1 MKVSPEKTSVKQL
14 ILKLQNRK
22 ELMEWAYNQYL
33 KYKIINRILNIV
45 LIVIFTMLIILC
57 ITKKEHLDE
66 IPLSLNELKGILSFR
81 LSEFLK
87 EYEVEDIV
95 SFGAFIILESN
106 TEINDFKSMML
117 TEPITADS
125 IEWVETVKTDTKTY
139 QMLSTL

>member
-1 MKVSPEKTSVKQL
+1 M
-14 ILKLQNRK
+14 
-22 ELMEWAYNQYL
+22 YL
-33 KYKIINRILNIV
+33 
-45 LIVIFTMLIILC
+45 

-66 IPLSLNELKGILSFR
+66 IPLSLNVLKGILSFR

-125 IEWVETVKTDTKTY
+125 IEWFETVKTDTKTY
-139 QMLSTL
+139 YNICIVRDDVFAVNIFVDKSITDGNIQKLIGGYISENG